1 MKVLFLGPAASG
13 KTTLVWKF
21 GDYLKEQEID
31 VCRVNLDCAVKMLPY
46 KPDFD
51 VREFFTLES
60 IMQKYNLGPNG
71 ALMKSIELIFEL
83 QENIL
88 NFLKDFEIS
97 LIDFPGQLELAI
109 FHPLKLSE
117 LFKEKGVA
125 VFLLPAD
132 LLQNSKDYVF
142 LKLINLAVDYRLDMP
157 CVHVVSKSD
166 LLEECM
172 LRKKE
177 IEDDFTAQLMEIIE
191 KSQSAQRLVCV
202 SPLKEKGFEELY
214 SLIHEAFCTCGD
226 ME

>member
-31 VCRVNLDCAVKMLPY
+31 VCRVNLDCAVKTLPY
-46 KPDFD
+46 KADFD
-51 VREFFTLES
+51 VRKFFTLEN
-60 IMQKYNLGPNG
+60 IMKEYNLGPNG

-83 QENIL
+83 RKNIL

-117 LFKEKGVA
+117 LFKERGVA

-132 LLQNSKDYVF
+132 LLQNYKDYVF
-142 LKLINLAVDYRLDMP
+142 LRLINLAVDYRLDMP
-157 CVHVVSKSD
+157 CVHVISKAE

-172 LRKKE
+172 LRKKKV
-177 IEDDFTAQLMEIIE
+177 EDDFTEQLLEIIE
-191 KSQSAQRLVCV
+191 KSKSAQRTVYV
-202 SPLKEKGFEELY
+202 SSLKERGFDELY